1 MADESAN
8 EAHELEGTFANRAT
22 ECCDLLPYLKRL
34 VFEALSTVVS
44 MDQTNLDSCSLKFN
58 KKLENG
64 DLIIP
69 AFVRSYLGA
78 GKVVKF
84 AFFCN
89 SRLEKGLTLLRN
101 FPYKCYKKFSQW
113 ENACIDIWVIYL
125 LKDLSRMN
133 KVTITI
139 IGRGSGG
146 RGGEG
151 CWVGR

>member
-34 VFEALSTVVS
+34 VYEALSTVVS
-44 MDQTNLDSCSLKFN
+44 MDQTNLDLCSLKFN

-89 SRLEKGLTLLRN
+89 SRLEKGLTLLRDSL
-101 FPYKCYKKFSQW
+101 KFSIQVLQ
-113 ENACIDIWVIYL
+113 EVFP
-125 LKDLSRMN
+125 
-133 KVTITI
+133 
-139 IGRGSGG
+139 IGK
-146 RGGEG
+146 
-151 CWVGR
+151 CLH